1 MTVPFNLP
9 ETEPPLNRPMRIY
22 ATRMRLLFLAFILFL
37 SALPLLAGTK
47 IIHRWVLSDQTLPK
61 LQKILVIGVL
71 ENYLVRQELED
82 EMERLLAK
90 SGVQGIRSHMVLPPR
105 NELMEGEL
113 KERIKEGDY
122 DGVLVI
128 RPKTMR
134 TETKEVVTSL
144 AGPLYVPP
152 AAYSNFWPYWNMA
165 WGNAYATSSYIKEDT
180 YVSTEFNLYNLKDEK
195 LLWSGETD
203 TVYTKDFGKLAR
215 EYARALVKQLKK
227 DKVIGTK

>member
-1 MTVPFNLP
+1 MTVPFNFT
-9 ETEPPLNRPMRIY
+9 EAEPPPSILKRVCDIRSF
-22 ATRMRLLFLAFILFL
+22 LLFLISVLMLATRP
-37 SALPLLAGTK
+37 LPAGTK
-47 IIHRWVLSDQTLPK
+47 IVHRWVLTDQPMPQ

-71 ENYLVRQELED
+71 ENYLIRQELED

-128 RPKTMR
+128 RPKAMR
-134 TETKEVVTSL
+134 KETKEVVTRL

-152 AAYSNFWPYWNMA
+152 AAYTNFWPYWNMA
-165 WGNAYATSSYIKEDT
+165 SGNAYARSSYVKEDT

-227 DKVIGTK
+227 DNVIGTK

>member
-1 MTVPFNLP
+1 VPFNLYHAKP
-9 ETEPPLNRPMRIY
+9 ALTRTMRVAI
-22 ATRMRLLFLAFILFL
+22 TRTRLLLLLFVL
-37 SALPLLAGTK
+37 SLSTLPLRAGTK

-61 LQKILVIGVL
+61 LQKILVIGVM
-71 ENYLVRQELED
+71 ENYLIRQELED

-90 SGVQGIRSHMVLPPR
+90 SAVQGIRSHMVLPPR

-134 TETKEVVTSL
+134 TESKEVVTSL

-165 WGNAYATSSYIKEDT
+165 WGNAYATSSYIKEET